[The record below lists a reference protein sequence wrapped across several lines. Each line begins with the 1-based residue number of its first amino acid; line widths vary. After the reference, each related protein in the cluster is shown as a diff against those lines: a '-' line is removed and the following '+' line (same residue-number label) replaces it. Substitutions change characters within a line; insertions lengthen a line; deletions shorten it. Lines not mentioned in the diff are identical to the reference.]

1 MSSKLQRLRNI
12 LQNGRN
18 KLLPS
23 GDAVASHP
31 VLDMFLHNWHLG
43 VTSFGGP
50 TVHFQIFNRL
60 FVEKYNWLDEQSYQE
75 MFALCQALSGPGSTK
90 MHYAINVLRYGF
102 LIGVLA
108 FFVWSL
114 PMAMAAFGL
123 GLGVANIGDELPAP
137 AYALL
142 SGLNA
147 ATVGIVALAAVQLSN
162 KAITDTLTRILVFIG
177 ATAGAL
183 YNALWYFPVL
193 LAGGGLITVLWDLKS
208 PQKLLRSGKR
218 RNATEVE
225 SPSADIE
232 LASTVNPQRQQMSEI
247 GLHQR
252 HQASNSVAEPGEFE
266 GQRTE
271 SSDAV
276 ASSNR
281 LKGWRQGTLI
291 LISFFIAFTV
301 VMVLRGTLSGRS
313 RGFDVFANLFLA
325 GTIIFGGGPVVIPLL
340 REYVVAEG
348 WVSPRDFLLGLAITQ
363 AFPGPNFNF
372 AVYLG
377 SLAVARDASGD
388 VPRVVGA
395 ILAYIAIFTPGLWL
409 HTGMMG
415 VWNTVRKLQAVRAM
429 LRGMHATAVGL
440 VFTAVYR
447 LFEIGYLDAQVRTG
461 GSLSR
466 DPWWVVIVATSFVG
480 GKHFRLSPPLAIL
493 LGASMGLIWYAVVQ
507 L

>member
-1 MSSKLQRLRNI
+1 MPSKIQRLRKI
-12 LQNGRN
+12 LQNGRT

-23 GDAVASHP
+23 GDAVASLS
-31 VLDMFLHNWHLG
+31 VLDMILHNWHLG

-60 FVEKYNWLDEQSYQE
+60 FAEKYQWLDEQSYQE

-90 MHYAINVLRYGF
+90 MHYAINVLHYGF
-102 LIGVLA
+102 WIGVLA
-108 FFVWSL
+108 FSVWSL

-147 ATVGIVALAAVQLSN
+147 ATVGIVALAAVQLSS
-162 KAITDTLTRILVFIG
+162 KAITDTLTRVLVFFG
-177 ATAGAL
+177 TTAGAL
-183 YNALWYFPVL
+183 YNTLWYFPVL
-193 LAGGGLITVLWDLKS
+193 LAGGGLITVLWDSKLL
-208 PQKLLRSGKR
+208 QKLLRSGKR
-218 RNATEVE
+218 PIATEVE
-225 SPSADIE
+225 GTSADIE
-232 LASTVNPQRQQMSEI
+232 LAPTDNPQRQQMYEE

-252 HQASNSVAEPGEFE
+252 HQAPNSVAEPEGFE
-266 GQRTE
+266 GQQTE
-271 SSDAV
+271 SYNAV

-281 LKGWRQGTLI
+281 LKGWKQGTLI
-291 LISFFIAFTV
+291 LMSFFVAFTI
-301 VMVLRGTLSGRS
+301 VMVVRGTLSGRT

-377 SLAVARDASGD
+377 SLAIAEDAGGD

-395 ILAYIAIFTPGLWL
+395 ILAYIAIFTPDLWL
-409 HTGMMG
+409 HTGTNREQFVEKPM
-415 VWNTVRKLQAVRAM
+415 
-429 LRGMHATAVGL
+429 VGSHC
-440 VFTAVYR
+440 
-447 LFEIGYLDAQVRTG
+447 GD
-461 GSLSR
+461 
-466 DPWWVVIVATSFVG
+466 
-480 GKHFRLSPPLAIL
+480 
-493 LGASMGLIWYAVVQ
+493 
-507 L
+507 